1 MVFLD
6 TVIPQSITTS
16 KLASKSNAFRTP
28 TITNT
33 NYRFPAQSECS
44 VQTTPCR
51 SVVIPYSFNSAM
63 EYKQIMQ
70 HALKEHINIL
80 LFDVASKYYN
90 ILSAV
95 DVSLLSVE
103 QPNSREMNIPTCK
116 HGVAK
121 LKAVRK
127 EGKNNGRLFY
137 SCPNIGENKCK
148 LFIWFDEFTNNSSK
162 NSSLLGQSVSTQS
175 SNAVQFKDPKSAA
188 AYFNSRKIELY
199 CCCKFLL
206 KSSYFKRFKSKT
218 NKYNNMQNS
227 KKSYYVVLPFKK
239 ASTFYNKEDIW
250 ILSKSLNFKANETF
264 IAKSVYYGPNTSCE
278 LEVSPLASFS
288 LSNWDSNEICHAI
301 HAFNASTELTCI
313 DNLEKNI
320 SSIDLP
326 VLKSLLTTNITSS
339 HPNIYS
345 RFNLNCLEEDI
356 IEGMTGDTVSSFQ
369 LNSDQARALIDISSM
384 FKKKSSHC
392 ITLIHGVFGSGKSYL
407 LSTVVLFLVQ
417 LFELI
422 ESKFSLDTK
431 LKLLIASTTNVAVD
445 RILTGLMDLG
455 FTEFIRVGSLK
466 KISKRIL
473 PYSIHASDQED
484 QELKEL
490 NDLMKSELSEVEKGK
505 IYICIGKFLSSTT

>member
-1 MVFLD
+1 M
-6 TVIPQSITTS
+6 
-16 KLASKSNAFRTP
+16 ASKSNTSRTP

-44 VQTTPCR
+44 VQTTPLR

-90 ILSAV
+90 TLSAV
-95 DVSLLSVE
+95 DVSLLSAE
-103 QPNSREMNIPTCK
+103 QPKDCEMNVPTCK

-137 SCPNIGENKCK
+137 NCPNIGGNKCN
-148 LFIWFDEFTNNSSK
+148 LFVWFDEFTNNSSK
-162 NSSLLGQSVSTQS
+162 NSSVLGQSVRTKS
-175 SNAVQFKDPKSAA
+175 SNAVQLKDPKSAS

-199 CCCKFLL
+199 CCCKFLI
-206 KSSYFKRFKSKT
+206 KSPYFEKFKNKT
-218 NKYNNMQNS
+218 KKYNNMRNS
-227 KKSYYVVLPFKK
+227 KKSFYVVLPFKK
-239 ASTFYNKEDIW
+239 ASSFYNKEDIW
-250 ILSKSLNFKANETF
+250 IISKSLNFKPNETF
-264 IAKSVYYGPNTSCE
+264 IAKSVFYGPNTSCE

-288 LSNWDSNEICHAI
+288 VSNWDSNEICHAI
-301 HAFNASTELTCI
+301 HAFNATTELTCI
-313 DNLEKNI
+313 DNLEKTI

-326 VLKSLLTTNITSS
+326 VLKSLLTINITS

-356 IEGMTGDTVSSFQ
+356 VDSMAGDTVSSFQ
-369 LNSDQARALIDISSM
+369 LNADQARALKDISSM
-384 FKKKSSHC
+384 FKKKWTNC

-407 LSTVVLFLVQ
+407 LSTVALFLVQ
-417 LFELI
+417 LFELM
-422 ESKFSLDTK
+422 ESKFSLDTR

-445 RILTGLMDLG
+445 RVLTGLMDLG
-455 FTEFIRVGSLK
+455 FSEFIRVGSLK

-484 QELKEL
+484 QELQEL
-490 NDLMKSELSEVEKGK
+490 NDLMKSELSEIEKGK
-505 IYICIGKFLSSTT
+505 ICIYIDKF

>member
-1 MVFLD
+1 M
-6 TVIPQSITTS
+6 
-16 KLASKSNAFRTP
+16 ASKSNAFRTP

-33 NYRFPAQSECS
+33 NYRFPVQTECS
-44 VQTTPCR
+44 VQTTPLR

-90 ILSAV
+90 TLSAV
-95 DVSLLSVE
+95 DVSLLSAE
-103 QPNSREMNIPTCK
+103 QPKDCEMNVPTCK

-137 SCPNIGENKCK
+137 NCPNIGGNKCN
-148 LFIWFDEFTNNSSK
+148 LFVWFDEFTNNSSK
-162 NSSLLGQSVSTQS
+162 NSSILGQSVRTKS
-175 SNAVQFKDPKSAA
+175 SNTVQLKDPKSAS

-199 CCCKFLL
+199 CCCKFLI
-206 KSSYFKRFKSKT
+206 KSPYFEKFKNKT
-218 NKYNNMQNS
+218 KNYNNMRNS
-227 KKSYYVVLPFKK
+227 KKSFYVVLPFKK
-239 ASTFYNKEDIW
+239 ASSFYNKEDIW
-250 ILSKSLNFKANETF
+250 IISKSLNFKPNETF
-264 IAKSVYYGPNTSCE
+264 IAKSVFYGPNTSCE

-288 LSNWDSNEICHAI
+288 VSNWDSNEICHAI
-301 HAFNASTELTCI
+301 HAFNATTELTCI
-313 DNLEKNI
+313 DNLEKTI

-326 VLKSLLTTNITSS
+326 VLKSLLTINITS

-356 IEGMTGDTVSSFQ
+356 IDSMAGDTVSSFQ
-369 LNSDQARALIDISSM
+369 LNADQARALKDISSM
-384 FKKKSSHC
+384 FKKKWTNC
-392 ITLIHGVFGSGKSYL
+392 IALIHGVFGSGKSYL

-417 LFELI
+417 LFELM
-422 ESKFSLDTK
+422 ESKFSLDTR

-445 RILTGLMDLG
+445 RVLTGLMDLG
-455 FTEFIRVGSLK
+455 FSEFIRVGSLK

-490 NDLMKSELSEVEKGK
+490 NDLMKSELSEIEKGK
-505 IYICIGKFLSSTT
+505 ICIYIDKF